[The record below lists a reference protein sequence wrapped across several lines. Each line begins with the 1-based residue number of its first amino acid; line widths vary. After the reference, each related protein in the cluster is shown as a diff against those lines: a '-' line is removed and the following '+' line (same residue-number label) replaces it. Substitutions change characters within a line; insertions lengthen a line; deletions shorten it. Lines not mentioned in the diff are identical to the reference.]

1 MERKRQREQQVQHQ
15 QNVQTAGV
23 VGNVGASFLGAVVG
37 ASLMNHH
44 HGGYHQGGGS
54 YEYESYDT
62 SGVEESIPS
71 GGDFFGGDGD
81 GFDFGGFD

>member
-44 HGGYHQGGGS
+44 HGGYGGS

-62 SGVEESIPS
+62 SGVSEDIPS
-71 GGDFFGGDGD
+71 GGDFFDGD
-81 GFDFGGFD
+81 CGGFDFGGFD